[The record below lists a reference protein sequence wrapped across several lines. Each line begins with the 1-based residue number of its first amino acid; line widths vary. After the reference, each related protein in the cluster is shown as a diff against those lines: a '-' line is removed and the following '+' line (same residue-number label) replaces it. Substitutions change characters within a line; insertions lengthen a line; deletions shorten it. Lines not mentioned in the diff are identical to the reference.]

1 MVFVRLVKLEVSEV
15 LDALILS
22 KRWLGSVQIFSAL
35 FFSLC
40 SGLNSFCCRIF
51 RFSAVLIYNTIF
63 GYTHSM
69 NFLSKTN
76 LFLVSKNVLF
86 LNLPFLSLWS
96 QFALKAINMLII
108 ALLFASSNILVTSV
122 SVSGHS
128 FFFWL
133 GVTFFAYLCR
143 SLWKAS
149 QWKCYVVAYFFSY
162 CFLLC
167 KHLN

>member
-1 MVFVRLVKLEVSEV
+1 MDFIRTSWIYTFMVFVRLVKLEVSEV

-22 KRWLGSVQIFSAL
+22 KRWLGSAQIFSAL

-108 ALLFASSNILVTSV
+108 ALLSHLPVAI
-122 SVSGHS
+122 
-128 FFFWL
+128 
-133 GVTFFAYLCR
+133 
-143 SLWKAS
+143 SLS
-149 QWKCYVVAYFFSY
+149 
-162 CFLLC
+162 LLC
-167 KHLN
+167 LFQDTHFSSG